1 MSQPHKVQ
9 QLMQDLKSLNFEPLR
24 AVCPELANMGG
35 YAEHYA
41 YTDPE
46 SSLVKLRNF
55 AERVV
60 DRIYFKLNL
69 ERLPQSNFI
78 DLLHN
83 SSFQAVAKPL
93 VLDKLHLLRRMGN
106 RGAHGEGIEATD
118 AIRCVQEAWQLA
130 RWLHV
135 TFFEGQLEDFE
146 DFKKPPAEGI
156 DTKAE
161 FKRKAKLLAEENRL
175 KEERLKDALLE
186 LAQLRAAD
194 IANKSAVMNFELNQD
209 QANYDRLKYP
219 TVYRLSRKRTDA
231 NVDGMSASGSEDIE
245 IPAFLRN
252 QSVESATTKYGTLSK
267 FLPKFLRKK
276 DTNSRTETQP
286 LIERNSSLEDKA
298 GNRSL
303 EEIFGSELSNDVSEE
318 ISSSGLDA
326 DLRAYAFI
334 SLNAVDH
341 LRFSEDNTR
350 KWLIDRDLRMAGWVV
365 PDGSGS
371 NEFVGQ
377 EVQVAGQA
385 TPSGIGYC
393 DYVLWDDNGKPLAV
407 IEAKKT
413 LIDARVGQEQA
424 KQYADALEKE
434 HNQRPMIF
442 YTNGHDIW
450 VWDDAAGYPPRAI
463 YGFYSKDTL
472 QYRVGFQ
479 RREKLDLIK
488 DIRPDPVIAGRMYQI
503 ESITRVAERFNQRH
517 RRALIVQATGTGKT
531 RVAISLA
538 KLLIE
543 ARWVKRVLFLCD
555 RKELRKQAKNA
566 FNDFISEPIYVIGQS
581 NTIDKLDAR
590 IYIGIYQGL
599 INDYES
605 FDVGFFDLII
615 ADESHRSI
623 YNLYGDLFKYFDA
636 LQIGLTATPVE
647 MVSRS
652 TCQLFGCDY
661 KLPTAN
667 YPLEQAIADHN
678 LVPFRVVAHT
688 TKFLREGIKAA
699 HLSDE
704 QIAQLEDQGIDPN
717 DLDFDAKEID
727 DAVTNKDTSRV
738 ILRNLMENG
747 IRDADG
753 QLPGKTIIFARN
765 IDHARMLAELF
776 DDMYPQFAGKFCRV
790 IHSKEPRAEELIDL
804 FKVPNGELHIAV
816 SVDMLDTGIDVPEV
830 VNLVFAK
837 PVKSKV
843 KFWQMIGRGT
853 RLCKNLFGTGQ
864 DKNEFLIFDHWA
876 NFDFHDL
883 NVKEVEPQV
892 PKPLTQRRY
901 EARLEMA
908 ALALANSDITTFD
921 ALAIQLQQDAAALPD
936 GGISIRENWQA
947 VSQARDAKL
956 VHQFAP
962 VTRQLLFETVA
973 PLMSA
978 LDVRGQGDALRWD
991 LLMAKA
997 QSVAIA
1003 KPEQAN
1009 EHRAEILE
1017 WINRLP
1023 PHLNPVRAKANELK
1037 SIRSDSFW
1045 EGTTFTEFDGMRLAL
1060 RDLMRL
1066 AEPPVIPLP
1075 SPVTRLDVK
1084 EDKSEFKIN
1093 VRHSNIKSVDF
1104 GIYRKSVQAALEPL
1118 FGTDPVLLKLR
1129 RGESI
1134 TAEELDKLNSLLHTR
1149 NPDVD
1154 LSTLREFYPDTAVP
1168 VTQIL
1173 RSIVGLNHQAVD
1185 EKFTSFARTNVLN
1198 SQQLRFLSLLKEHI
1212 RQYGA
1217 IEIDKL
1223 FDAPFNTVHAEG
1235 LGGVFPNQKQLD
1247 EVVRFVR
1254 DFGQPL
1260 TSLKQ

>member
-1 MSQPHKVQ
+1 MNAPITTQM
-9 QLMQDLKSLNFEPLR
+9 LMQDLRSLNFEPLR
-24 AVCPELANMGG
+24 AVYPELANMGG

-41 YTDPE
+41 HSDPE
-46 SSLVKLRNF
+46 SALVKLRNF
-55 AERVV
+55 AERLV
-60 DRIYFKLNL
+60 DRLYIKLKL
-69 ERLPQSNFI
+69 ERVPQSNFV

-83 SSFQAVAKPL
+83 SSFQAVAQPL
-93 VLDKLHLLRRMGN
+93 VLDKLHLLRRLGN
-106 RGAHGEGIEATD
+106 RGAHGEGVDATD
-118 AIRCVQEAWQLA
+118 AVRCIQEAWQLA
-130 RWLHV
+130 RWMHV
-135 TFFEGQLEDFE
+135 TFLGGNIDDFAA
-146 DFKKPPAEGI
+146 FKQPPLEGI
-156 DTKAE
+156 DSKAE
-161 FKRKAKLLAEENRL
+161 FKRKAKALAEENTL
-175 KEERLKDALLE
+175 KEERLKQALQE
-186 LAQLRAAD
+186 LAELRAAD
-194 IANKSAVMNFELNQD
+194 QANKSAGLAITPPTAEALAHAGQSSAEAVNQ
-209 QANYDRLKYP
+209 
-219 TVYRLSRKRTDA
+219 
-231 NVDGMSASGSEDIE
+231 
-245 IPAFLRN
+245 
-252 QSVESATTKYGTLSK
+252 
-267 FLPKFLRKK
+267 
-276 DTNSRTETQP
+276 
-286 LIERNSSLEDKA
+286 
-298 GNRSL
+298 
-303 EEIFGSELSNDVSEE
+303 
-318 ISSSGLDA
+318 
-326 DLRAYAFI
+326 
-334 SLNAVDH
+334 
-341 LRFSEDNTR
+341 LRFTEDNTR
-350 KWLIDRDLRMAGWVV
+350 KWLIDRDLRMAGWNV
-365 PDGSGS
+365 PNGTAS
-371 NEFVGQ
+371 NESVGQ
-377 EVQVAGQA
+377 EVEVQHQA
-385 TPSGIGYC
+385 TATGKGYC

-413 LIDARVGQEQA
+413 VVDARAGQEQA
-424 KQYADALEKE
+424 KQYADALEKQ

-442 YTNGHDIW
+442 FTNGHDIW
-450 VWDDAAGYPPRAI
+450 VWDDAAGYPPRSI

-479 RREKLDLIK
+479 RREKRDLIK
-488 DIRPDPVIAGRMYQI
+488 DVRPDSAIAGRMYQI
-503 ESITRVAERFNQRH
+503 ESITRVAERFSQRH
-517 RRALIVQATGTGKT
+517 RRALVVQATGTGKT

-538 KLLIE
+538 KLLID
-543 ARWVKRVLFLCD
+543 ARWAKRVLFLCD
-555 RKELRKQAKNA
+555 RKELRKQAKQA
-566 FNDFISEPIYVIGQS
+566 FNDFVSEPIYVIGQA
-581 NTIDKLDAR
+581 NDIGKMDAR

-704 QIAQLEDQGIDPN
+704 QIAQLEDQGVDPN
-717 DLDFDAKEID
+717 DLDFDAKDID
-727 DAVTNKDTSRV
+727 DAVTNKDTNRV

-776 DDMYPQFAGKFCRV
+776 DEMYPQFAGKFCRV
-790 IHSKEPRAEELIDL
+790 IHSKEPRAEELIDQ

-853 RLCKNLFGTGQ
+853 RLCKNLFGNGH

-883 NVKEVEPQV
+883 NVDEVEPQV

-901 EARLEMA
+901 EARLELA
-908 ALALANSDITTFD
+908 ELALGKSDIPAFD

-947 VSQARDAKL
+947 VSQARDVKL

-962 VTRQLLFETVA
+962 VTRQLLSDTVA

-1009 EHRAEILE
+1009 AHREEILE
-1017 WINRLP
+1017 CVNRLP

-1037 SIRSDSFW
+1037 AIRSDSFW
-1045 EGTTFTEFDGMRLAL
+1045 DGVTFTELDGMRLAL
-1060 RDLMRL
+1060 RDLIQL
-1066 AEPPVIPLP
+1066 AETPVVPP
-1075 SPVTRLDVK
+1075 STPVTRLDVQ
-1084 EDKSEFKIN
+1084 EDKSEFQVN

-1104 GIYRKSVQAALEPL
+1104 GIYRKAVQAALEPL
-1118 FGTDPVLLKLR
+1118 FETDPVLLKLR
-1129 RGESI
+1129 RGELI
-1134 TAEELDKLNSLLHTR
+1134 TVEELDKLNSLLHTR

-1154 LSTLREFYPDTAVP
+1154 LATLREFYPDTAVQL
-1168 VTQIL
+1168 TQIL
-1173 RSIVGLNHQAVD
+1173 RGIVGLDHAAVD
-1185 EKFTSFARTNVLN
+1185 VQFSAFAQAHALN
-1198 SQQLRFLSLLKEHI
+1198 SQQLRFLALLKDHI
-1212 RQYGA
+1212 RQFGA
-1217 IEIDKL
+1217 IAVGQL

-1235 LGGVFPNQKQLD
+1235 LGGIFPNPTQLD
-1247 EVVRFVR
+1247 EVVRLVR
-1254 DFGQPL
+1254 AFGEPLQPPAAH
-1260 TSLKQ
+1260 